1 MSQGLTNTKGVDGRQ
16 LALNLDEAGSGITY
30 VGEATPGSANSA
42 AVWRI
47 KRLDESVAT
56 DLTILWADGNSSFD
70 NVWSDRA
77 SLSYS

>member
-1 MSQGLTNTKGVDGRQ
+1 MSQGFTKDKGGRQ
-16 LALNLDEAGSGITY
+16 LALNLDDAGSSITY
-30 VGEATPGSANSA
+30 VGEAAPGSANSA

-47 KRLDESVAT
+47 KRLDETVAN

-70 NVWSDRA
+70 NVWNDRA